1 MLIYNMNIRLAPY
14 LDEKFYQGNQPFLH
28 DTFTINNNYSRDE
41 LYDKMLDEMP
51 VAFQVMYSEAQVMEI
66 TLQNG

>member
-51 VAFQVMYSEAQVMEI
+51 VALKTAFQVMEI